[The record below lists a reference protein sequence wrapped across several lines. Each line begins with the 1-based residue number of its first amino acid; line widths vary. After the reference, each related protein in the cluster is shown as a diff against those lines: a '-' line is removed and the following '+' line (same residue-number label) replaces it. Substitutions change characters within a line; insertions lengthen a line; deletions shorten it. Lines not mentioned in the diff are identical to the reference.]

1 MSDGI
6 FTQPGP
12 DGIFGY
18 GQGGKPLDASSPTID
33 SDGEDLRETLV
44 AVFPSPGHM
53 RVARAVRNRKTGNVE
68 KYEEF
73 REPTERERAIL
84 AQQGVYPPPAAP
96 IAAPAAYP
104 PAPSPLV
111 APQLG
116 AAAGPNGSNGGGN
129 EGWPWFKLAI
139 AAGVGAAALWAAQ
152 KYVMPMVGAGE
163 GARDNPPDDDDADD
177 GKGDDGED

>member
-33 SDGEDLRETLV
+33 SDDRDLRETLV

-53 RVARAVRNRKTGNVE
+53 RVARATRNVKTGVVE
-68 KYEEF
+68 KYEEY

-96 IAAPAAYP
+96 SPGPVSYP
-104 PAPSPLV
+104 PAPTGLV

-116 AAAGPNGSNGGGN
+116 STEGTGNGKTN
-129 EGWPWFKLAI
+129 EWPWFKLAL
-139 AAGVGAAALWAAQ
+139 AAGLGVAACLATQ
-152 KYVMPMVGAGE
+152 KYVMPLVS
-163 GARDNPPDDDDADD
+163 GARGNPRDDDDDKGADE
-177 GKGDDGED
+177 DDAE

>member
-18 GQGGKPLDASSPTID
+18 GQDGTPLDASSPTID

-73 REPTERERAIL
+73 REPTERERAVL
-84 AQQGVYPPPAAP
+84 AQQGVFPPPAP
-96 IAAPAAYP
+96 AAPVAHAPP
-104 PAPSPLV
+104 PAPMPLV
-111 APQLG
+111 APQLSG
-116 AAAGPNGSNGGGN
+116 AAGGSASGAPPA
-129 EGWPWFKLAI
+129 ETPWLKLAL

-152 KYVMPMVGAGE
+152 RYVMPMLSKSDG
-163 GARDNPPDDDDADD
+163 PDAE
-177 GKGDDGED
+177 GDDEAPEGED

>member
-33 SDGEDLRETLV
+33 SDDVDLRETLV

-53 RVARAVRNRKTGNVE
+53 RVARAVRNRKTGVVE
-68 KYEEF
+68 KYEEY

-84 AQQGVYPPPAAP
+84 AQQGVFPPAAP
-96 IAAPAAYP
+96 PAPPSPSFP
-104 PAPSPLV
+104 PAPTGLV

-116 AAAGPNGSNGGGN
+116 STDSGSGNGAGKNQ
-129 EGWPWFKLAI
+129 GWPWFKLAI

-152 KYVMPMVGAGE
+152 KYVVPKM
-163 GARDNPPDDDDADD
+163 NPQPDDDDGADGD
-177 GKGDDGED
+177 DKGDDGED

>member
-33 SDGEDLRETLV
+33 SDDRDLRETLV

-53 RVARAVRNRKTGNVE
+53 RVARATRNIKTGVVE
-68 KYEEF
+68 KYEEY

-84 AQQGVYPPPAAP
+84 AQQGVYPPASAP
-96 IAAPAAYP
+96 VPGPVSYP
-104 PAPSPLV
+104 PAPTGLV

-116 AAAGPNGSNGGGN
+116 NAEGGAGNGKAG
-129 EGWPWFKLAI
+129 EWPWFKLAI
-139 AAGVGAAALWAAQ
+139 AAGIGVAACLATQ
-152 KYVMPMVGAGE
+152 KYVMPLVAS
-163 GARDNPPDDDDADD
+163 RSNPRADDADD
-177 GKGDDGED
+177 DGDDDAGDAGGED

>member
-73 REPTERERAIL
+73 REPTERERTIL
-84 AQQGVYPPPAAP
+84 AQQGVFPPPAAP
-96 IAAPAAYP
+96 VPGPASYG
-104 PAPSPLV
+104 PAPSALV

-116 AAAGPNGSNGGGN
+116 ATDGGN
-129 EGWPWFKLAI
+129 GKGGEGWPWFKLAI

-152 KYVMPMVGAGE
+152 KYVMPMVGGKQ
-163 GARDNPPDDDDADD
+163 NPADGD
-177 GKGDDGED
+177 GDDGDGGDDE

>member
-33 SDGEDLRETLV
+33 SDDRDLRETLV

-53 RVARAVRNRKTGNVE
+53 RVARATRNIKTGVVE
-68 KYEEF
+68 KYEEY

-96 IAAPAAYP
+96 VPGPVSYP
-104 PAPSPLV
+104 PAPTSLV

-116 AAAGPNGSNGGGN
+116 STDGGN
-129 EGWPWFKLAI
+129 GKEGWPWFKLAV
-139 AAGVGAAALWAAQ
+139 AAGLGVAACLAAQ
-152 KYVMPMVGAGE
+152 KYVMPMMAGGGGE
-163 GARDNPPDDDDADD
+163 RMNPRDDEDD
-177 GKGDDGED
+177 GDDGDDKGDDGED

>member
-6 FTQPGP
+6 FTHPGP
-12 DGIFGY
+12 DGIFGH
-18 GQGGKPLDASSPTID
+18 GQGGTPADPSSPTID

-84 AQQGVYPPPAAP
+84 AQQGVVPPPAAP
-96 IAAPAAYP
+96 VAAPAVYA

-116 AAAGPNGSNGGGN
+116 ATAGPGGGGSG

-139 AAGVGAAALWAAQ
+139 AAGMGAAALWAAQ
-152 KYVMPMVGAGE
+152 KYVMPAVE
-163 GARDNPPDDDDADD
+163 GARMNPRD
-177 GKGDDGED
+177 GDDGDDGDDAEAADGDD

>member
-1 MSDGI
+1 MSDDGI

-33 SDGEDLRETLV
+33 SDDRDLRETLV

-53 RVARAVRNRKTGNVE
+53 RVARAVQNRKTGVVE
-68 KYEEF
+68 KYEEY

-96 IAAPAAYP
+96 VPPPASYP

-116 AAAGPNGSNGGGN
+116 ATDGSEKRE
-129 EGWPWFKLAI
+129 EGWPWFKLAV

-152 KYVMPMVGAGE
+152 KYVMPLMNPQPNDDGDDG
-163 GARDNPPDDDDADD
+163 DNADDD
-177 GKGDDGED
+177 KGDD

>member
-18 GQGGKPLDASSPTID
+18 GQGGEPLDAASPTID

-84 AQQGVYPPPAAP
+84 AQQGVFPPPAP
-96 IAAPAAYP
+96 TYPTHIPP
-104 PAPSPLV
+104 PAPVPLV

-116 AAAGPNGSNGGGN
+116 STDQKPPA
-129 EGWPWFKLAI
+129 EIPWLKLAL

-152 KYVMPMVGAGE
+152 RYVMPMIGSKDE
-163 GARDNPPDDDDADD
+163 PDDGD
-177 GKGDDGED
+177 GGGDDGEAPEGDD

>member
-18 GQGGKPLDASSPTID
+18 GQGGKPLDAASPTID

-84 AQQGVYPPPAAP
+84 AQQGVFPPPSAP
-96 IAAPAAYP
+96 VAPPVSYP
-104 PAPSPLV
+104 PAPSAYV
-111 APQLG
+111 APQL
-116 AAAGPNGSNGGGN
+116 AGTNGTDKKD
-129 EGWPWFKLAI
+129 EGWPWFKLAV

-163 GARDNPPDDDDADD
+163 GARENPPDDDDADD